1 MNEENKE
8 ENRLPKKKDHMY
20 YAQILPPVGVYNVLE
35 MHVSTLYDTYFA
47 CSEKREKHRYLF
59 NYTDINKTIFYD
71 RSVCLEK
78 VKDAEAHGKKVS
90 NETYYEED

>member
-1 MNEENKE
+1 MTEENKE
-8 ENRLPKKKDHMY
+8 EYNIPSKGERLY
-20 YAQILPPVGVYNVLE
+20 YAQILPTVGIYNVLE
-35 MHVSTLYDTYFA
+35 MQVSTIYDTYFA

-59 NYTDINKTIFYD
+59 NFTDIDNTIFCD
-71 RSVCLEK
+71 RSVCLKK